1 MSMIRPT
8 LTPGRLGVVLLVA
21 LLAGC
26 GSTAQE
32 RAEGRMRLLAAD
44 LDAAHEEWKA
54 ALDRRWFRSNLQA
67 MSDLESRYQRVYTR
81 WGLRPD
87 PLVHALLSYG
97 IAVADRVDR
106 RHISKEEADRLYR
119 QMRGDVEQARGEILA
134 QSPEGQVQFEV
145 KSLAWWKAYWERN
158 RRAFEATPG
167 DPVQCAAVAD
177 QAGDEAVKCR

>member
-1 MSMIRPT
+1 MIRSALAPGT
-8 LTPGRLGVVLLVA
+8 LAVVLLVA

-32 RAEGRMRLLAAD
+32 RAEGRMRLLATD

-54 ALDRRWFRSNLQA
+54 ALDRKWFRTNVQA
-67 MSDLESRYQRVYTR
+67 MTDLELRYQRVYAR

-87 PLVHALLSYG
+87 PLVHTLLSYG

-106 RHISKEEADRLYR
+106 RQLSREEADRLYR
-119 QMRGDVEQARGEILA
+119 QMRGDAERARAELLA
-134 QSPEGQVQFEV
+134 QSPEGQAQFEA
-145 KSLAWWKAYWERN
+145 KALAWWKAYWEQN
-158 RRAFEATPG
+158 RQALEATPG
-167 DPVQCAAVAD
+167 DPVRCAVVPD